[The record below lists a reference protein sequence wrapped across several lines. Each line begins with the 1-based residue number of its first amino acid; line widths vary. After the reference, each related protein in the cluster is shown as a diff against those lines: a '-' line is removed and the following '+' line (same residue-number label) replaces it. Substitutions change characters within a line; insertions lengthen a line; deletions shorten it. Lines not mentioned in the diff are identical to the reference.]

1 MASAKQSKSLRW
13 ERADAFLPPGCI
25 SANGCLQKSQ
35 IGSPQQERRI
45 LFSVLY
51 CLSPLCPINRVDKG
65 FIFSN
70 SSRYNHL
77 EWLAT
82 QQKEYLSNVPL
93 LHLVYIRNPQ
103 GLSPVAATSTTLI
116 LGKGCPFIA
125 GAHPVEGGENPQSFT
140 LRGPLPLLLLSLMG
154 RGGLL
159 FPCWLSPGVSQG
171 QLKDLCP
178 AGFPPP
184 SPQARK
190 HELSSKPFL
199 SVPAGSCMFQ
209 AALEPETGSLGGK
222 KSSNP
227 GSSLLG
233 CPPRTGFP
241 TQPPALI
248 PLPESSGSCFTHS
261 IQDF

>member
-1 MASAKQSKSLRW
+1 MPS
-13 ERADAFLPPGCI
+13 
-25 SANGCLQKSQ
+25 CLQAASQ
-35 IGSPQQERRI
+35 PMAVYNRARYGVHSRREDIYYYYFII
-45 LFSVLY
+45 LFSILY
-51 CLSPLCPINRVDKG
+51 CLFPLFVLSIGLIRDSCFPTQADTTILND
-65 FIFSN
+65 
-70 SSRYNHL
+70 
-77 EWLAT
+77 WP
-82 QQKEYLSNVPL
+82 QQKEYLNNVPL
-93 LHLVYIRNPQ
+93 LHLVYIRNSQ
-103 GLSPVAATSTTLI
+103 GLSPVAATSTTLM
-116 LGKGCPFIA
+116 LGKACPFIA
-125 GAHPVEGGENPQSFT
+125 GAHPIEGGENPQSFT
-140 LRGPLPLLLLSLMG
+140 LHGPLPLLLLSLMG

-199 SVPAGSCMFQ
+199 SVPARSCKFQ

-233 CPPRTGFP
+233 CPSRTGFP
-241 TQPPALI
+241 TQSSCSDPPPGVL
-248 PLPESSGSCFTHS
+248 
-261 IQDF
+261 

>member
-1 MASAKQSKSLRW
+1 MGNGWCLLASRLHLSQW
-13 ERADAFLPPGCI
+13 LPTTEPDRESTAGGKNI
-25 SANGCLQKSQ
+25 
-35 IGSPQQERRI
+35 I
-45 LFSVLY
+45 FYSVLS
-51 CLSPLCPINRVDKG
+51 LSFVCPINRVDKG

-77 EWLAT
+77 EWP
-82 QQKEYLSNVPL
+82 QQKEYPNNVPL
-93 LHLVYIRNPQ
+93 LHLVYIRNSQ
-103 GLSPVAATSTTLI
+103 GLSPVAATSTTLM

-140 LRGPLPLLLLSLMG
+140 LRGPLPLLLLLLMG

-199 SVPAGSCMFQ
+199 SVTAGSCKFQ

-233 CPPRTGFP
+233 CPSRTGFP
-241 TQPPALI
+241 TWPPALI